1 MVLKKKNI
9 HENISIDINAGILSA
24 AFSIAA
30 KNDWRFYLN
39 AVQITSAKYG
49 GVNIVGC
56 DAQRLIYLWDP
67 TGYCSSDEEIILP
80 RDELKELI
88 KYSRMSEN
96 RNKTIKIR
104 SSGDGVELEAALK
117 NKKYKFLPEGV
128 EYPPISAVT
137 IEASTKCRAD
147 QSVLY
152 SAKYLTDF
160 KFLFPTRR
168 IKADEQVGIHIS
180 PEGHFLAAS
189 KYGFYIT
196 MPKCAGDGNS
206 NMLNFIFNIV
216 KKPEND
222 ILLRAVDKEKRL
234 EGFKFI
240 KDILGKENAKIVK
253 KPFSP

>member
-24 AFSIAA
+24 AFSIAS

-67 TGYCSSDEEIILP
+67 TGYCSSNEEILLP

-96 RNKTIKIR
+96 RNKTIKIK
-104 SSGDGVELEAALK
+104 SSGDTLEAALK
-117 NKKYKFLPEGV
+117 NKKYKFLPVEA
-128 EYPPISAVT
+128 EYPSISTVT
-137 IEASTKCRAD
+137 KEASTKCRAD

-152 SAKYLTDF
+152 SAKDLTDF

-168 IKADEQVGIHIS
+168 INADEQVGIHIS
-180 PEGHFLAAS
+180 PQGHFLAAS

-196 MPKCAGDGNS
+196 MPRDAGDSNS
-206 NMLNFIFNIV
+206 NMLNLIFNIV

-222 ILLRAVDKEKRL
+222 ILLRAVDKGKRL

-240 KDILGKENAKIVK
+240 KDILGKEKAKIVK

>member
-24 AFSIAA
+24 AFSIAS

-39 AVQITSAKYG
+39 AVRITSAKYG

-56 DAQRLIYLWDP
+56 DGQRLIYLWDP
-67 TGYCSSDEEIILP
+67 TGYCSSNEEILLP

-88 KYSRMSEN
+88 KYSRMSKN
-96 RNKTIKIR
+96 RNKTIKIK
-104 SSGDGVELEAALK
+104 SSGDTLEAALK
-117 NKKYKFLPEGV
+117 NKKYKFLPVEA
-128 EYPPISAVT
+128 EYPSISTVT
-137 IEASTKCRAD
+137 KEASTKCRAD

-152 SAKYLTDF
+152 SAKGLTDF

-168 IKADEQVGIHIS
+168 INADEQVGIHIS
-180 PEGHFLAAS
+180 PQGHFLAAS

-196 MPKCAGDGNS
+196 MPRDAGDSNS
-206 NMLNFIFNIV
+206 NMLNLIFNIV

-222 ILLRAVDKEKRL
+222 ILLRAVDKGKRL

-240 KDILGKENAKIVK
+240 KDILGKEKAKIVK